1 VDSGKSE
8 VARCMEQ
15 IRLEYESAQRGLSG
29 LAYGM
34 SQHEFITA
42 RLENMGKLHEELVAL
57 VGPEDAIKLVAKS
70 LEDA

>member
-1 VDSGKSE
+1 
-8 VARCMEQ
+8 MM
-15 IRLEYESAQRGLSG
+15 G

-42 RLENMGKLHEELVAL
+42 KLENMGKLHEELIAL
-57 VGPEDAIKLVAKS
+57 VGPEQAIKLVAES